1 MSSATHFRYEVL
13 RVLRNRVF
21 YAVTLVLPLVLFFGV
36 ASGQRHATFNGTSFP
51 LYFMTAM
58 AVYGS
63 MFAAVGPGAR
73 IARDISG
80 GWTRQLRIT
89 PLRARTDLAAKVASA
104 YLLALPTLMLLYLA
118 GAVLGV
124 RLAAS
129 QWVEMTGL
137 ILVGLVP
144 FVVIG
149 FVLGYLMPVDA
160 LTPALGGIVVL
171 FSLFGGVYGFE
182 LAKSGPLFDVMKAL
196 PSYWLVQAGKSVAAG
211 GGGLPG
217 QAWLVIAVW
226 TVVLVPVARLAYR
239 RDAARA

>member
-1 MSSATHFRYEVL
+1 MSGSTHFRYEML

-21 YAVTLVLPLVLFFGV
+21 YAVTLALPLVLFFGV

-89 PLRARTDLAAKVASA
+89 PLRAPTDLAAKVASA
-104 YLLALPTLMLLYLA
+104 YLLALPTLGLLYLA
-118 GAVLGV
+118 GSVLGV

-129 QWVEMTGL
+129 QWLEMTGL

-149 FVLGYLMPVDA
+149 FVVGYLMPVDA

-182 LAKSGPLFDVMKAL
+182 LAKSGPMFEAMKAL

-211 GGGLPG
+211 GGGWPG

-226 TVVLVPVARLAYR
+226 TVVLVPVAGLAYR
-239 RDAARA
+239 RNAART

>member
-1 MSSATHFRYEVL
+1 MSGATHVRYEVL
-13 RVLRNRVF
+13 RLLRNRVF
-21 YAVTLVLPLVLFFGV
+21 YGVTLALPLVLFFAV
-36 ASGQRHATFNGTSFP
+36 ASGQRHATFDGTSFP

-73 IARDISG
+73 IARDIAG

-89 PLRARTDLAAKVASA
+89 PLRAPTDLAAKVAGS
-104 YLLALPTLMLLYLA
+104 YLLALPTLVLLYLA
-118 GAVLGV
+118 GSVLGV
-124 RLAAS
+124 RLATS
-129 QWVEMTGL
+129 QWLEMTGL

-144 FVVIG
+144 FVAIG
-149 FVLGYLMPVDA
+149 LVVGYLLPVDA

-171 FSLFGGVYGFE
+171 FSLLGGVYGFE

-196 PSYWLVQAGKSVAAG
+196 PSYWLVQAGKSVAVG
-211 GGGLPG
+211 GAWPG

-226 TVVLVPVARLAYR
+226 TVVLVPVAGLAYR
-239 RDAARA
+239 RNAGRA

>member
-21 YAVTLVLPLVLFFGV
+21 YAVTLALPLVLFFGV

-63 MFAAVGPGAR
+63 MFAVVGPGAR
-73 IARDISG
+73 IARDTAG

-89 PLRARTDLAAKVASA
+89 PLRARTDLTAKMVTA
-104 YLLALPTLMLLYLA
+104 YLLALPTLVLLYVA
-118 GAVLGV
+118 GASLGV

-129 QWVEMTGL
+129 QWLELTGL
-137 ILVGLVP
+137 ILVGLAP

-149 FVLGYLMPVDA
+149 FVLGYLLPVDA

-182 LAKSGPLFDVMKAL
+182 LAKSGPMFDVMKAL
-196 PSYWLVQAGKSVAAG
+196 PSYWLVQAGKSVVLSG
-211 GGGLPG
+211 GGWPAE
-217 QAWLVIAVW
+217 AWLVIAAW
-226 TVVLVPVARLAYR
+226 TVVLVPIAGFAYR
-239 RDAARA
+239 RTAARA

>member
-1 MSSATHFRYEVL
+1 MSSPTHFRYEVL

-21 YAVTLVLPLVLFFGV
+21 YATTLALPLVLFFGV

-58 AVYGS
+58 AVYGA

-89 PLRARTDLAAKVASA
+89 PLRARTDLTAKVVSA
-104 YLLALPTLMLLYLA
+104 YLLALPTLVLLYLA
-118 GAVLGV
+118 GVSLGV

-129 QWVEMTGL
+129 QWLAMTGL
-137 ILVGLVP
+137 ILVGLIP

-149 FVLGYLMPVDA
+149 FVVGYLMPVDA

-182 LAKSGPLFDVMKAL
+182 LAKSGPLFAVMKAL
-196 PSYWLVQAGKSVAAG
+196 PSYWLVQAGKSVAG
-211 GGGLPG
+211 GGGGWPG

-226 TVVLVPVARLAYR
+226 TIVLVPVAGLAYR
-239 RDAARA
+239 RNAARA

>member
-1 MSSATHFRYEVL
+1 MSSSTHFRYEVL

-89 PLRARTDLAAKVASA
+89 PLRAPTDLAAKVASA
-104 YLLALPTLMLLYLA
+104 YLLALPTLVLLYLA
-118 GAVLGV
+118 GALLGV

-129 QWVEMTGL
+129 QWLEMTGL

-149 FVLGYLMPVDA
+149 FVVGYLMPVDA

-182 LAKSGPLFDVMKAL
+182 LAKSGPMFDVMKAL
-196 PSYWLVQAGKSVAAG
+196 PSYWLVQAGKSAAVG
-211 GGGLPG
+211 GSGWPG
-217 QAWLVIAVW
+217 QAWLVIAIW
-226 TVVLVPVARLAYR
+226 TVVLVPIARLAYR
-239 RDAARA
+239 RNAARA

>member
-1 MSSATHFRYEVL
+1 MSTVTHFRYEVL
-13 RVLRNRVF
+13 RTLRNRVF
-21 YAVTLVLPLVLFFGV
+21 YGVTLALPLLLFYGV
-36 ASGQRHATFNGTSFP
+36 ASGQRHAMVNGTRFP

-73 IARDISG
+73 IARDIAG

-89 PLRARTDLAAKVASA
+89 PLRARTDLAAKVITA
-104 YLLALPTLMLLYLA
+104 YLLALPTLVLLFVA
-118 GAVLGV
+118 GASLGV
-124 RLAAS
+124 RLSAS
-129 QWVEMTGL
+129 QWLEMAGL
-137 ILVGLVP
+137 ILIGLAP

-160 LTPALGGIVVL
+160 LAPALGGIVVL

-196 PSYWLVQAGKSVAAG
+196 PSYWLVQAGKTVVMSTG
-211 GGGLPG
+211 GWPAE
-217 QAWLVIAVW
+217 AWIVIVVW
-226 TVVLVPVARLAYR
+226 TIVLVPVAGLAYR
-239 RDAARA
+239 RNAARA